1 MKKALALDIG
11 GTKIYAAIVNEKGEI
26 EGEIQKY
33 KTPKVLDEIKSTL
46 KEIISK
52 SENLVDIVTIATA
65 GAVNNENSA
74 ITSATGNLV
83 EGYNTIEFSFL
94 SKRKVFVE
102 NDANAAAWAEHAV
115 GAAKSYSNSIT
126 VTLGTGV
133 GSGIIIENKLLKGKS
148 GAAGEMHFKMSN
160 DHKRKCT
167 CGAWD
172 CWEIYASGNG
182 LRLTGVD
189 VVGKEDITTY
199 DIMAGIEAGD
209 PQMKEVFDIW
219 QRYIINGLV
228 GLANIF
234 DPDCIVLSG
243 SMAEFVDTDFV
254 QWEVNKEILT
264 QPTKI
269 LHASAGNY
277 AGMIGSALLGISN
290 L

>member
-1 MKKALALDIG
+1 MKKALAIDIG
-11 GTKIYAAIVNEKGEI
+11 GTKIYAAIVDETGKIIGEVEKH
-26 EGEIQKY
+26 
-33 KTPKVLDEIKSTL
+33 KTPKVLEEIKSTL
-46 KEIISK
+46 KNIIQK
-52 SENLVDIVTIATA
+52 HEDEVDIVTIATA
-65 GAVNNENSA
+65 GAVNKENSA
-74 ITSATGNLV
+74 ITSSTGNLV
-83 EGYNTIEFSFL
+83 EGYNDIEFSFL

-102 NDANAAAWAEHAV
+102 NDANSAAWAEHAV

-133 GSGIIIENKLLKGKS
+133 GSGIIIENQLLKGKS
-148 GAAGEMHFKMSN
+148 GAAGEMHFKASN
-160 DHKRKCT
+160 DHKRQCT

-189 VVGKEDITTY
+189 ETGNKDITTY
-199 DIMAGIEAGD
+199 DIMDGVRAGD
-209 PQMKEVFDIW
+209 ETMKKVFDIW

-243 SMAEFVDTDFV
+243 SMADFVDVEFV

-277 AGMIGSALLGISN
+277 AGLIGCALLGISK

>member
-11 GTKIYAAIVNEKGEI
+11 GTKIFAAIVNEKGEI

-33 KTPKVLDEIKSTL
+33 KTPKSLDEIKSTL

-52 SENLVDIVTIATA
+52 SEDLVDIVTIATA

-102 NDANAAAWAEHAV
+102 NDANSAAWAEHTV

-189 VVGKEDITTY
+189 VTGKEDITTY
-199 DIMAGIEAGD
+199 DIMAGVEAGD
-209 PQMKEVFDIW
+209 ETMKKAFDIW

-243 SMAEFVDTDFV
+243 SMAEFVDTEFV

-277 AGMIGSALLGISN
+277 AGMIGSALLGISK

>member
-11 GTKIYAAIVNEKGEI
+11 GTKIFAAVVNEKGEI

-33 KTPKVLDEIKSTL
+33 KTPKSLDEIKSTL
-46 KEIISK
+46 KDIISK
-52 SENLVDIVTIATA
+52 SENMVDIVTIATA

-74 ITSATGNLV
+74 ITSSTGNLV
-83 EGYNTIEFSFL
+83 EGYNTIEFGFL

-102 NDANAAAWAEHAV
+102 NDANSAAWAEHAV

-160 DHKRKCT
+160 DQKRKCT

-189 VVGKEDITTY
+189 VTGKEDITTY
-199 DIMAGIEAGD
+199 DIMAGVEAGD
-209 PQMKEVFDIW
+209 ATMKEVFDIW

-243 SMAEFVDTDFV
+243 SMAEFVDTEFI
-254 QWEVNKEILT
+254 QWEVNKQILT

-277 AGMIGSALLGISN
+277 AGMIGSALLGISK

>member
-1 MKKALALDIG
+1 MKKALAIDIG
-11 GTKIYAAIVNEKGEI
+11 GTKIYAAIVDESGKIIGEVEKH
-26 EGEIQKY
+26 

-46 KEIISK
+46 KEIIQK
-52 SENLVDIVTIATA
+52 HEDEVDIVTIATA
-65 GAVNNENSA
+65 GAVNKENSA
-74 ITSATGNLV
+74 ITSSTGNLV
-83 EGYNTIEFSFL
+83 EGYNDIEFSFL

-102 NDANAAAWAEHAV
+102 NDANSAAWAEHAV

-133 GSGIIIENKLLKGKS
+133 GSGIIIENQLLKGKS
-148 GAAGEMHFKMSN
+148 GAAGEMHFKASN
-160 DHKRKCT
+160 DHKRQCT

-189 VVGKEDITTY
+189 ETGNKDITTY
-199 DIMAGIEAGD
+199 DIMDGVRAGD
-209 PQMKEVFDIW
+209 ETMKRVFDIW

-243 SMAEFVDTDFV
+243 SMADFVDVEFV

-277 AGMIGSALLGISN
+277 AGLIGCALLGISK

>member
-1 MKKALALDIG
+1 
-11 GTKIYAAIVNEKGEI
+11 
-26 EGEIQKY
+26 
-33 KTPKVLDEIKSTL
+33 
-46 KEIISK
+46 
-52 SENLVDIVTIATA
+52 
-65 GAVNNENSA
+65 
-74 ITSATGNLV
+74 
-83 EGYNTIEFSFL
+83 
-94 SKRKVFVE
+94 
-102 NDANAAAWAEHAV
+102 
-115 GAAKSYSNSIT
+115 
-126 VTLGTGV
+126 
-133 GSGIIIENKLLKGKS
+133 
-148 GAAGEMHFKMSN
+148 MHFKASN
-160 DHKRKCT
+160 DHKRQCT

-189 VVGKEDITTY
+189 ETGNKDITTY
-199 DIMAGIEAGD
+199 DIMDGVRAGD
-209 PQMKEVFDIW
+209 ETMKKVFDTW

-243 SMAEFVDTDFV
+243 SMADFVDVEFI

-277 AGMIGSALLGISN
+277 AGLIGCALLGISK

>member
-1 MKKALALDIG
+1 
-11 GTKIYAAIVNEKGEI
+11 
-26 EGEIQKY
+26 
-33 KTPKVLDEIKSTL
+33 
-46 KEIISK
+46 
-52 SENLVDIVTIATA
+52 DIVTIATA
-65 GAVNNENSA
+65 GAVNKENSA
-74 ITSATGNLV
+74 ITSSTGNLV
-83 EGYNTIEFSFL
+83 EGYNDIEFSFL

-102 NDANAAAWAEHAV
+102 NDANSAAWAEHAV

-133 GSGIIIENKLLKGKS
+133 GSGIIIENQLLKGKS
-148 GAAGEMHFKMSN
+148 GAAGEMHFKASN
-160 DHKRKCT
+160 DHKRQCT

-189 VVGKEDITTY
+189 ETGNKDITTY
-199 DIMAGIEAGD
+199 DIMDGVRAGD
-209 PQMKEVFDIW
+209 ETMKRVFDIW

-243 SMAEFVDTDFV
+243 SMADFVDVEFV

-277 AGMIGSALLGISN
+277 AGLIGCALLGISK

>member
-1 MKKALALDIG
+1 MKKALAIDIG
-11 GTKIYAAIVNEKGEI
+11 GTKIYAAIVDETGSIIGEVEKH
-26 EGEIQKY
+26 
-33 KTPKVLDEIKSTL
+33 KTPKVLEEIKSTL
-46 KEIISK
+46 K
-52 SENLVDIVTIATA
+52 
-65 GAVNNENSA
+65 
-74 ITSATGNLV
+74 NLV
-83 EGYNTIEFSFL
+83 EGYNDIEFSFL

-102 NDANAAAWAEHAV
+102 NDANSAAWAEHAV

-133 GSGIIIENKLLKGKS
+133 GSGIIIENQLLKGKS
-148 GAAGEMHFKMSN
+148 GAAGEMHFKASN
-160 DHKRKCT
+160 DHKRQCT

-182 LRLTGVD
+182 LRLTGID
-189 VVGKEDITTY
+189 ETGNNDITTY
-199 DIMAGIEAGD
+199 DIMDGVRAGD
-209 PQMKEVFDIW
+209 ETMKRVFDIW

-243 SMAEFVDTDFV
+243 SMADFVDVEFV

-269 LHASAGNY
+269 LHASAGNNIASSGRY
-277 AGMIGSALLGISN
+277 FLFAFLFAFLFML
-290 L
+290 